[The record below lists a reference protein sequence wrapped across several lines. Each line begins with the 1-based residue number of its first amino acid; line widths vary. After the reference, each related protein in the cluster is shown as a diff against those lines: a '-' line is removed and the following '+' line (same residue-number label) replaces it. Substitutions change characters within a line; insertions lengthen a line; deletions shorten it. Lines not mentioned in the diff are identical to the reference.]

1 MHFTRDLNFN
11 MTGPPPVTYPLQGT
25 FTEVYLSLLSDQAI
39 WQGDLGTSLR
49 RVMAGCAEALG
60 AAQVSLWR
68 WHEQGHQLHCTDV
81 WAQGGAQS
89 PPSFRITAHE
99 HSAYLHALEQ
109 QALITSHHAAQA
121 PELAELYPH
130 HIEPRNVG
138 GRLDLPLTLGL
149 KRLGVLTI
157 EHLAPA
163 RPWSQAEQSFVLAI
177 GHLLKHILHR
187 HQLESQ
193 EERYRGV
200 FEATDHAILIM
211 QASCIVD
218 CNAAALKLFQC
229 DRDTFFRH
237 SPHRFWAEQQADGK
251 PSMPAAERLLS
262 AAFAGKP
269 QLFQWRLR
277 RFDGSEFD
285 GEVHLKRIELNGEP
299 HLVAAIT
306 DTTVRVATEQQIAQ
320 LLTLQQAIFDG
331 ANYSIIATDVQGNIK
346 SFNRA
351 ASQLLG
357 YSCAAVVGRLPLTD
371 FHDSNELSWRAIEL
385 SDELNTTLEPGFE
398 ALVAHARLG
407 HTEEREWTYI
417 HQDGSRVPV
426 QVSVTPL
433 RENGT
438 EISGFLAIASDLT
451 ERKRRDQQLLR
462 SQRQVEHIARHDD
475 LTGLPNRA
483 RLHEIAGKA
492 IARAKNKH
500 HQVALMLLDLNR
512 FKEVNDTLGHTLGDQ
527 LLMRIAQRLDD
538 VLKTHSAHLFRLGGD
553 EFAILMPL
561 ALDDVDAENL
571 ARRVHA
577 SLRSPITIDEV
588 TLELGG
594 SIGISIYPQ
603 HGDNSHSLLRC
614 ADVAMYKAKS
624 ESTGTML
631 YHAKND
637 AHSPRRLTMMAELG
651 TAIRE
656 NQLVLH
662 YQPRVSLANN
672 SCFGCEALV
681 RWQHPQLGLVPPGE
695 FIPVAEMS
703 DLIQS
708 LGLWVLETALKQIK
722 VWQNK
727 GLNLVVSINLSTR
740 NLMDYT
746 FPSHIE
752 RMLAQYKV
760 PPQLLEIEITEST
773 LIGDPERALHVINR
787 IHKIGVRFAID
798 DFGTGYSSLSYLKRL
813 PIDTLKIDRSFIHDM
828 LTDEQDA
835 VIVRSTLGLAH
846 SFGLEVVAEGV
857 EDQATLEVLRTLQCE
872 QAQGFLISRPV
883 PHAEFELWLSR
894 FTQSRPGLH

>member
-1 MHFTRDLNFN
+1 
-11 MTGPPPVTYPLQGT
+11 MTAPPAAYYPLQGT
-25 FTEVYLSLLSDQAI
+25 FTEIYLALLSDQTI
-39 WQGDLGTSLR
+39 WQADVETRLR
-49 RVMAGCAEALG
+49 RVVASSAEALG
-60 AAQVSLWR
+60 AARIGIWR
-68 WHEQGHQLHCTDV
+68 WGGQSNQLHCTML
-81 WAQGGAQS
+81 WAEGRLQN
-89 PPSFRITAHE
+89 PPDLSISDHE
-99 HSAYLHALEQ
+99 HGGYLQALEQ
-109 QALITSHHAAQA
+109 QELITSHHTAQA
-121 PELAELYPH
+121 PELAEFYQNHLKPLN
-130 HIEPRNVG
+130 IAA
-138 GRLDLPLTLGL
+138 RLDVPLNLGAE
-149 KRLGVLTI
+149 RLGVLII
-157 EHLAPA
+157 EHCAPA
-163 RPWSQAEQSFVLAI
+163 RPWSQAEQSFALAI

-187 HQLESQ
+187 DQLQKQ
-193 EERYRGV
+193 EERYRRL
-200 FEATDHAILIM
+200 FECSDSAILIM
-211 QASCIVD
+211 QANCIVD
-218 CNAAALKLFQC
+218 CNAAALELFHC
-229 DRDTFFRH
+229 DRETFFRH
-237 SPHRFWAEQQADGK
+237 SPQRFWAEQQADGT
-251 PSMPAAERLLS
+251 PSMPAAEPHLS
-262 AAFAGKP
+262 AALAGEA

-285 GEVHLKRIELNGEP
+285 GEVHLKRIELNGEL

-306 DTTVRVATEQQIAQ
+306 DTSQRVATEQKIAQ
-320 LLTLQQAIFDG
+320 LVTLQQAIFDG
-331 ANYSIIATDVQGNIK
+331 AHYSIIATDVQGNVK

-351 ASQLLG
+351 ASRLLG
-357 YSCAAVVGRLPLTD
+357 YSCEAVIGRLPLTA

-385 SDELNTTLEPGFE
+385 SDELNMTLEPGFE
-398 ALVAHARLG
+398 ALVAQARMG
-407 HTEEREWTYI
+407 QMEEREWTYI

-438 EISGFLAIASDLT
+438 EISGFLAIAADLT

-462 SQRQVEHIARHDD
+462 SQQQVEHIARHDD
-475 LTGLPNRA
+475 LTGLPNRS
-483 RLHEIAGKA
+483 RLHEIARKT
-492 IARAKNKH
+492 IARAKSKN

-527 LLMRIAQRLDD
+527 LLMRIAKRLDE
-538 VLKTHSAHLFRLGGD
+538 VLKAHSALLFRLGGD

-561 ALDDVDAENL
+561 ALDDLDAENL

-577 SLRSPITIDEV
+577 SLRSPISIDEV

-656 NQLVLH
+656 NQLILH
-662 YQPRVSLANN
+662 YQPRISLANN

-703 DLIQS
+703 DLIQA

-722 VWQNK
+722 VWQSK

-752 RMLAQYKV
+752 RMLAQYQV
-760 PPQLLEIEITEST
+760 PPHLLEIEITEST

-787 IHKIGVRFAID
+787 IHNIGVRFAID

-857 EDQATLEVLRTLQCE
+857 EDQATLEILRTLHCE